1 MVKRIIYGIINIFPS
16 VFIIL
21 VTIISLYITTK
32 VEPDSIIPVEY
43 RIYVVLG
50 LLLTFVSVITE
61 LVLMIVYI
69 IHSFTN
75 NNRLTMPYKM
85 A

>member
-1 MVKRIIYGIINIFPS
+1 MKRIIYGIINIFPS

>member
-1 MVKRIIYGIINIFPS
+1 VKRIIYGIINIFPS